1 MILPFLL
8 SFPLAYYYARLV
20 FLYYAYY
27 DIGVNNYANSGWLT
41 YVIMPMMFVWFNVTG
56 FTAQWIARR
65 RGVDKLK
72 STGIGAL
79 AMIGLFAASFLYTV
93 VSHLDYPSPKDY
105 NLFEFFGYLL
115 GVK

>member
-1 MILPFLL
+1 MLFLL
-8 SFPLAYYYARLV
+8 SIPLAYYYIRLV

-41 YVIMPMMFVWFNVTG
+41 YVVMPMMFIWFNVTG
-56 FTAQWIARR
+56 FAAQWIARR

-72 STGIGAL
+72 SMGVGAL
-79 AMIGLFAASFLYTV
+79 AMIGLFIASFLYTV
-93 VSHLDYPSPKDY
+93 VNYLDYPSPKDY

>member
-1 MILPFLL
+1 MLFLL
-8 SFPLAYYYARLV
+8 SFPLAYSYAWLV
-20 FLYYAYY
+20 FLYYYYY
-27 DIGVNNYANSGWLT
+27 DIGVNIYANYGWLT
-41 YVIMPMMFVWFNVTG
+41 YVVMPMMFLWFNVTG

-65 RGVDKLK
+65 RGMTRLK

-79 AMIGLFAASFLYTV
+79 AMIGLFIVSFLYTV